1 MCSKLSRTLNSK
13 LETGNVNELSLFA
26 LNASREFGQRVA
38 EALGVPLSAH
48 EEREFE
54 DGEHKARALKSVRGR
69 DLYVL
74 QSLYG
79 DSSQSA
85 NDKLVRLLFFIGALR
100 DATAGR
106 ITAVLPY
113 LCYARKDR
121 RTKSRDPVSTRYV
134 AAVLE
139 AVGADHVVTLDV
151 HNLAAYEN
159 SFRIPADHLEAKK
172 LFVDYFSSIVAGD
185 EVAVVSPDV
194 GGVKRAEAFREA
206 LEGRLG
212 RPVSRAFMEKQRSSG
227 VVSGDRLVGEVAGR
241 TVIIIDDLIS
251 SGTTLA
257 RAAAAC
263 GGARRIYA
271 AASHGLFAQKAGE
284 VLGASPISEIVVTDT
299 VPPFRLEAA
308 AARDKLRMLGTAPL
322 FAEAIRRMHSGG
334 SIVELLNV

>member
-1 MCSKLSRTLNSK
+1 MDLSF
-13 LETGNVNELSLFA
+13 FA

-38 EALGVPLSAH
+38 EALRVPLSAH

-54 DGEHKARALKSVRGR
+54 DGEHKARSLENVRGR

-79 DSSQSA
+79 DPAQSA
-85 NDKLVRLLFFIGALR
+85 NDKLVRLLFFVGALR
-100 DATAGR
+100 DASAGR
-106 ITAVLPY
+106 ITAVIPY

-121 RTKSRDPVSTRYV
+121 KTKTRDPVSTRYV

-139 AVGADHVVTLDV
+139 AVGTDHVVTLDV

-159 SFRIPADHLEAKK
+159 SFRIPTDHLEAKR
-172 LFVDYFSSIVAGD
+172 LFVDYFSPLVAEED
-185 EVAVVSPDV
+185 VAVVSPDV
-194 GGVKRAEAFREA
+194 GGVKRAEAFREG
-206 LEGRLG
+206 LERRLG
-212 RPVSRAFMEKQRSSG
+212 RPVGRAFMEKQRSAG

-263 GGARRIYA
+263 TGARQIYA

-284 VLGASPISEIVVTDT
+284 VLGASAIGQIVVTDT
-299 VPPFRLEAA
+299 VPPFRLESP
-308 AARDKLRMLGTAPL
+308 AARGKLKILGTAPL
-322 FAEAIRRMHSGG
+322 FAETIRRMHSGG
-334 SIVELLNV
+334 SIVELLEV

>member
-1 MCSKLSRTLNSK
+1 MQQTQSNLE

-54 DGEHKARALKSVRGR
+54 DGEHKARALESVRGR

-308 AARDKLRMLGTAPL
+308 AARDKLRILGTAPL

>member
-1 MCSKLSRTLNSK
+1 M
-13 LETGNVNELSLFA
+13 ELALFA

-54 DGEHKARALKSVRGR
+54 DGEHKSRSLENVRGR

-79 DSSQSA
+79 DPAQSA

-100 DATAGR
+100 DASGGR
-106 ITAVLPY
+106 ITAVVPY

-121 RTKSRDPVSTRYV
+121 RTKTRDPVSTRYV

-159 SFRIPADHLEAKK
+159 SFRIPTDHLEAKK
-172 LFVDYFSSIVAGD
+172 LFIDYFGPLLAD
-185 EVAVVSPDV
+185 EQVAVVSPDV

-206 LEGRLG
+206 LERRLG
-212 RPVSRAFMEKQRSSG
+212 RPVGRAFMEKQRSAG
-227 VVSGDRLVGEVAGR
+227 VVSGDRLVGKVAGH

-251 SGTTLA
+251 SGTTLV

-284 VLGASPISEIVVTDT
+284 VLGASAIERLVVTDT
-299 VPPFRLEAA
+299 VPPFRLAA
-308 AARDKLRMLGTAPL
+308 GAARDKLVVVGTAPL

-334 SIVELLNV
+334 SIRELLDV

>member
-1 MCSKLSRTLNSK
+1 MD
-13 LETGNVNELSLFA
+13 ELSLFA
-26 LNASREFGQRVA
+26 LNTSREFGQRVA
-38 EALGVPLSAH
+38 DALGVALSRH

-54 DGEHKARALKSVRGR
+54 DGEHKARPLESVRGR
-69 DLYVL
+69 DVYVL

-79 DSSQSA
+79 DSAQSA
-85 NDKLVRLLFFIGALR
+85 NDKLVRLLFYLGALR
-100 DATAGR
+100 DASAGR
-106 ITAVLPY
+106 LTAVLPY

-121 RTKSRDPVSTRYV
+121 RTKRRDPVSTRYV
-134 AAVLE
+134 AALLE
-139 AVGADHVVTLDV
+139 AVGTNHVVTLDV

-172 LFVDYFSSIVAGD
+172 LFVEYFAPTVGGN
-185 EVAVVSPDV
+185 EVAVVSPDI

-206 LEGRLG
+206 LERRLG
-212 RPVSRAFMEKQRSSG
+212 RQVARAFMEKQRSSG

-263 GGARRIYA
+263 QGARRIYA
-271 AASHGLFAQKAGE
+271 AAAHGLFAQKAGE
-284 VLGASPISEIVVTDT
+284 VLGASAIDKIVVTDT
-299 VPPFRLEAA
+299 VPAFRIESSR
-308 AARDKLRMLGTAPL
+308 ARDKLKVVDSAPL

-334 SIVELLNV
+334 SIVDLLEV

>member
-1 MCSKLSRTLNSK
+1 MQQTQSNLE

-38 EALGVPLSAH
+38 KALGVPLSAH

-100 DATAGR
+100 DASAGR

-172 LFVDYFSSIVAGD
+172 LFVDYFGSIVAGD

-263 GGARRIYA
+263 GGVRRIYA

-308 AARDKLRMLGTAPL
+308 AARDKLRILGTAPL